1 MGYTTDYLPDKKI
14 VSVKMKG
21 RLNFQIVEQYSKE
34 AVKLAHQHD
43 CTKFLLDHTETTIQ
57 GGINKLHTD
66 GEELQQ
72 FGFKNTDRIA
82 IVIANLGF
90 DSKSPESIN
99 QNNRWSILKYF
110 CADNILEAFN
120 WLLEIEQK

>member
-1 MGYTTDYLPDKKI
+1 MGYTVDYLPDKKI

-21 RLNFQIVEQYSKE
+21 RLNFQIAEKYSRE

-43 CTKFLLDHTETTIQ
+43 CTKFLFDHAETTIQ
-57 GGINKLHTD
+57 GGINKLHMD

-90 DSKSPESIN
+90 DSNSPESLN

-110 CADNILEAFN
+110 CADNIPGAFN
-120 WLLEIEQK
+120 WLLEIE